1 MQEKDGTKQAK
12 KRRGTAEK
20 REVEQQEEGK
30 RQAHRAAGAKTTNE
44 RLKPA
49 KNDTWGNHGD
59 LGRKSNSRPA
69 GHLNQN
75 IQDIVYIFIKIYNIH
90 MYLSKYP

>member
-44 RLKPA
+44 RLKPERYM
-49 KNDTWGNHGD
+49 GEPRGS
-59 LGRKSNSRPA
+59 RKKKQLKTSRAP
-69 GHLNQN
+69 
-75 IQDIVYIFIKIYNIH
+75 
-90 MYLSKYP
+90 